1 MKKNTAK
8 RFSDVSVQCDASK
21 LFRVGTFTLK
31 VFDDDGEA
39 LKSGRYGIIMAF
51 FAEVPV
57 QRLIKKDFP
66 SPGAIAS

>member
-1 MKKNTAK
+1 MKKNPAK
-8 RFSDVSVQCDASK
+8 RFSDVSVECDANK

-31 VFDDDGEA
+31 VFDDDGKA
-39 LKSGRYGIIMAF
+39 SMFGRYDIIMSH
-51 FAEVPV
+51 FAEVRV